1 MKNRFLAITA
11 ALLLLFALVPF
22 SVFADEGADAHI
34 QTTEAADADAETAA
48 EGSNAIIATKEA
60 ESTQAETAQQE
71 PAQEENTQQESL
83 AEEEA
88 AETETAADTLIAG
101 NSDSVSL
108 ITSNPSA
115 EGYHV
120 AIEDNARLLSTTQ
133 EQNLLVQ
140 LEELTRYGNMGI
152 ATNEEYNSD
161 AATLARSK
169 YIELFGETNGTLFL
183 IDMYNRR
190 IQIFS
195 GGSMYR
201 TITTAKANEITDNI
215 YTYATNG
222 DYYAAASNAF
232 KQIKIVLEGGRIV
245 TPMRYATNAA
255 FAVGLALL
263 INFII
268 ITSQRKKSK
277 ASNSLTSALIH
288 DKRAQ
293 GNSVVRGISTIMTNQ
308 KRTRHV
314 ESSGGGGGGGFS
326 GGGGGGGGG
335 FSGGGGGHS
344 F

>member
-11 ALLLLFALVPF
+11 ALLLLLALVPF
-22 SVFADEGADAHI
+22 SVFADEGVDAHI
-34 QTTEAADADAETAA
+34 QTIEDADTNENTETAA
-48 EGSNAIIATKEA
+48 EGSNAIIATTEA
-60 ESTQAETAQQE
+60 
-71 PAQEENTQQESL
+71 AQEENTQQETL
-83 AEEEA
+83 AEEETTEA
-88 AETETAADTLIAG
+88 ETAADILITG
-101 NSDSVSL
+101 NSDGASL
-108 ITSNPSA
+108 ITSDPSA

-140 LEELTRYGNMGI
+140 LEELTGYGNMGV

-161 AATLARSK
+161 AAALARSK

-232 KQIKIVLEGGRIV
+232 KQIKIVIEGGRIV

-255 FAVGLALL
+255 FAIGLALL

-268 ITSQRKKSK
+268 ITAQRKKSK

-288 DKRAQ
+288 DKRAPR
-293 GNSVVRGISTIMTNQ
+293 NSVVRGISTIMTNQ

-335 FSGGGGGHS
+335 GFSGGGGGHS